1 TSRPSP
7 VCSGGKGYLLR
18 SFRRR
23 PESRSGGAEADGMSA
38 EPLEPASEPFHLD
51 PSLRRDARVARAYLL
66 RSFRRRPESRS
77 GGAEADGIGA
87 EPLEPASEP
96 FHLDPGLRRDARV
109 ARAYLLRSFR

>member
-1 TSRPSP
+1 
-7 VCSGGKGYLLR
+7 
-18 SFRRR
+18 
-23 PESRSGGAEADGMSA
+23 
-38 EPLEPASEPFHLD
+38 
-51 PSLRRDARVARAYLL
+51 ARAYLL

-109 ARAYLLRSFR
+109 ARAYLLRSFRRRPESRSRGAERMGSARSLWSPGLSPSIRIPAFAGMLGGFRCLSPGRGRA